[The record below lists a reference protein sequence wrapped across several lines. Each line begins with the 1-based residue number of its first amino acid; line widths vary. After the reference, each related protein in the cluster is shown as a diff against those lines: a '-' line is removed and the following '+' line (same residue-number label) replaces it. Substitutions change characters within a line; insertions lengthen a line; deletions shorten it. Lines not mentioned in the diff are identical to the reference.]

1 MKIIWGIAIFLL
13 VYGGAYYSVL
23 LKFPQFQLKK
33 IVKSLKTKTTAGISI
48 FGSLSMSLSA
58 RIGVGSLAGMALAI
72 YYGGAGSI
80 FWIWL
85 VGIINSV
92 NTFVEC
98 YLGLKYQKIGESTTE
113 GGPAFY
119 ILKGLKNKVLSKT
132 YAIVVILAY
141 IVGFISIQ
149 ANTISVSIYNYFG
162 VPQKLVGLFLA
173 ILVGFSIAKGIIQI
187 TKIAEK
193 LVKWIA
199 IMYIFVTIFVIFKN
213 FHLLPGII
221 RLIIGSAFNLRSF
234 GGGVLSTALIG
245 IQRGVF
251 STESGLGT
259 SSIASSCSYS
269 KDKLSICFSQI
280 FGIFFTIFVI
290 CTPVSIMILTS
301 DYTNQVF
308 KNINGI
314 ELTQYAFSYHMG
326 PVGIIILIISVIVF
340 AYSTI
345 IAGYY
350 YGESNIKFL
359 FKNKDL
365 SILLKSFT
373 LSVVFFGSVL
383 GPKILWNMVDFLI
396 SILAIINMY
405 SILRLNKEVKEDYQ
419 NLINLV

>member
-213 FHLLPGII
+213 F
-221 RLIIGSAFNLRSF
+221 
-234 GGGVLSTALIG
+234 
-245 IQRGVF
+245 
-251 STESGLGT
+251 
-259 SSIASSCSYS
+259 
-269 KDKLSICFSQI
+269 
-280 FGIFFTIFVI
+280 
-290 CTPVSIMILTS
+290 VS
-301 DYTNQVF
+301 N
-308 KNINGI
+308 
-314 ELTQYAFSYHMG
+314 
-326 PVGIIILIISVIVF
+326 
-340 AYSTI
+340 
-345 IAGYY
+345 
-350 YGESNIKFL
+350 
-359 FKNKDL
+359 
-365 SILLKSFT
+365 
-373 LSVVFFGSVL
+373 
-383 GPKILWNMVDFLI
+383 
-396 SILAIINMY
+396 
-405 SILRLNKEVKEDYQ
+405 R
-419 NLINLV
+419 